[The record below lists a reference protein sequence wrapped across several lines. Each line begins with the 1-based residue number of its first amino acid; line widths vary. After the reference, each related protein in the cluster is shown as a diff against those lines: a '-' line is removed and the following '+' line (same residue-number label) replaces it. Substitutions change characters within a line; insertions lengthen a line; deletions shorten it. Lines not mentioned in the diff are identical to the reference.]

1 MKKEEN
7 QIEIYVSDDSDTYNA
22 YWDMKCFRNDIY
34 VKYNN
39 KYYKMYAIT
48 YLHFRSDLA
57 YNHETLKRYLSQT
70 HLIIVWKLKKR
81 YIISTILE
89 QAKYHYFDIL
99 KECEVKNGEIFYILD
114 EKTKKGFIEEN
125 WSISCPISKLIRI
138 Y

>member
-1 MKKEEN
+1 MKKEN
-7 QIEIYVSDDSDTYNA
+7 QIEIYVSDDSDIDNA
-22 YWDMKCFRNDIY
+22 YWTMKCYRNDIY

-48 YLHFRSDLA
+48 YLRFKSDLA
-57 YNHETLKRYLSQT
+57 FNYERLKIYSYLT
-70 HLIIVWKLKKR
+70 HILVVGKLKKR

-89 QAKYHYFDIL
+89 QAKYHYFDML
-99 KECEVKNGEIFYILD
+99 KECEVKNGEILYLFS
-114 EKTKKGFIEEN
+114 ETVKKSYIEEN